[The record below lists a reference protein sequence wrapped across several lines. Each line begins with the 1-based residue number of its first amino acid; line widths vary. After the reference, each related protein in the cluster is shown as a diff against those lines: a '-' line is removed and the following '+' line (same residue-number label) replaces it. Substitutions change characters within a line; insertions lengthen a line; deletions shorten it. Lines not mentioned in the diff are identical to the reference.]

1 MRGRRAPRRCAPWKT
16 KVCLPASPASA
27 TTSPERPTPNPPPS
41 QVPDPPS
48 AGPPEGRLRPN
59 PPPPPLPPSPPAPP
73 HVSSGVNECG
83 TLLNRTT
90 RVSHSLVPSRC
101 ERGRYGGNVP
111 LWGRRGGEGRG
122 PVCLRHRS
130 KGIQA
135 GGDAF
140 AGSLT
145 RVATH
150 ST

>member
-1 MRGRRAPRRCAPWKT
+1 RRRSAYPHPRPRLLRHRNHRHRIHRPARRLIRRRLAHRRADSGHT
-16 KVCLPASPASA
+16 
-27 TTSPERPTPNPPPS
+27 
-41 QVPDPPS
+41 
-48 AGPPEGRLRPN
+48 
-59 PPPPPLPPSPPAPP
+59 PPPPPPPPSPPAPP